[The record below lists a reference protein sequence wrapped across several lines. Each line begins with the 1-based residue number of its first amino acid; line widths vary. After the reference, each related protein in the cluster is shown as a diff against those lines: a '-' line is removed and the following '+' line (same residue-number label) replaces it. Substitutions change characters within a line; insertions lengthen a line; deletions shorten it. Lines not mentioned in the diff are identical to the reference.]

1 MRGAPF
7 PVNDTVILGIIVGLP
22 PTIAACTAAFVAF
35 STRAKTSAIQENV
48 AKIER
53 QTNSMNSQ
61 MTDSARKEGRQE
73 GKEHAEQVAAAV
85 TAAAAPVVMP
95 APLPLVIAPDV
106 KQEDI
111 VKWVA
116 QGYAQGILYEK
127 ARRATEGNGP
137 KT

>member
-1 MRGAPF
+1 MTDAVF
-7 PVNDTVILGIIVGLP
+7 VA
-22 PTIAACTAAFVAF
+22 IAAALPTTITALGGFIVLI
-35 STRAKTSAIQENV
+35 RRGQRLEEKVDKVE
-48 AKIER
+48 K

-61 MTDSARKEGRQE
+61 MTDSARKEGRIE
-73 GKEHAEQVAAAV
+73 GKERAEQVAAV
-85 TAAAAPVVMP
+85 AAASIASVTPVP
-95 APLPLVIAPDV
+95 IPLVIAPDV

-137 KT
+137 KS